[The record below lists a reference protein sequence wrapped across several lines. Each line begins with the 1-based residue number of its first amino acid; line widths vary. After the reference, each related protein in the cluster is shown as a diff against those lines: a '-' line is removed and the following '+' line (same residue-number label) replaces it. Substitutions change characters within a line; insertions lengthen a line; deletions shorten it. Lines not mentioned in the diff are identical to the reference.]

1 MHTVKRTINGKELSI
16 ETGRF
21 AKLADGAVMVRYG
34 DSMVLVTAVAAQ
46 DARPDIDFMPLTCD
60 YREKQASSG
69 KIPGGFFRREG
80 RPTTKEILSSR
91 LIDRPLRPMFSKY
104 WRFETQIIA
113 SVYSYDLQNETD
125 VLAAIGASAALSI
138 SNIPFNGPISEVRV
152 GRIDGELIINPTHD
166 QIKDSDL
173 EILVAG
179 SDSSIVMVEGASK
192 EISENDFI
200 TAMDFAHTWIRELN
214 GLQRELAQIVNPVK
228 REPVSAEP
236 PADIVQA
243 IDSAIAEKFRT
254 QIRIASSKDQRST
267 LRSEIK
273 QLAADAVA
281 AVVAANAETYSDIK
295 PEKIISAVVKSIEAR
310 EMREMILADGKR
322 LDGRSTTDIR
332 PIQCDV
338 GVLPRPHGSAL
349 FTRGETQ
356 SLTTVTLGTK
366 RDQQLIDGLMPTYE
380 IRYMLHYNFPPFS
393 TGEAG
398 RFGFTSRRETGHGDL
413 AERALEPFIPSEEEF
428 PYTIRVVSDIL
439 ESNGS
444 SSMATVCAGSLAL
457 YHAGVPMKKP
467 VAGIAMGLIMEGD
480 RVAILSDI
488 LGDEDFLGDMDFKVT
503 GTEQGI
509 TACQMDI
516 KIEGLSVSVMQRAL
530 EQARVGR
537 LHILSI
543 MNQTMAKPNSE
554 LSAFAPK
561 LTTIQIP
568 VEMIGAVIGPG
579 GEMIRSIVKETGAEV
594 DIDDDGTVTIAAI
607 DQASGDAAIA
617 RIREIT
623 RPLEL
628 GAVYSGKVKEIREGL
643 GAFVEILP
651 KKQAL
656 LHISQLEHR
665 RVANV
670 SEILKVGD
678 VIDVKLIEIQPDG
691 KVRVSR
697 KALIPPP
704 EGVEYVEESVHGPR
718 AGRPQHGDRGPRG
731 HRDSEQRGRRDS
743 EQRGPRD
750 SESRGPRDSES
761 RGNRDSEHKGHRDS
775 EHRGHRDSETGGN
788 KDSEAKEHGET
799 PAQSHR
805 DRGPQEQRDRK
816 PTGQSEGSETQVRG
830 DNGGNA
836 ESGGKANSNDED
848 YYLG

>member
-80 RPTTKEILSSR
+80 RPTTKEVLTSR
-91 LIDRPLRPMFSKY
+91 LIDRPLRPMFPKY

-113 SVYSYDLQNETD
+113 SVYSYDLHNETD

-152 GRIDGELIINPTHD
+152 GRIDGEFIVNPTHG

-173 EILVAG
+173 EVLVAG
-179 SDSSIVMVEGASK
+179 SDSSIVMVEGASR

-200 TAMDFAHTWIRELN
+200 AAMEFAHTWIRELN
-214 GLQRELAQIVNPVK
+214 GLQRELARLVNPVK
-228 REPVSAEP
+228 REVVSAEP
-236 PADIVQA
+236 PDEIVDAVEEA
-243 IDSAIAEKFRT
+243 ITEKLRT
-254 QIRIASSKDQRST
+254 LIRVASSKDQRRE
-267 LRSEIK
+267 LRTEIK
-273 QLAADAVA
+273 QLATEAVDAVIA
-281 AVVAANAETYSDIK
+281 SNPEAYSNIK
-295 PEKIISAVVKSIEAR
+295 SDKMVSAIVKSIEAR
-310 EMREMILADGKR
+310 EMREMILTDGKR
-322 LDGRSTTDIR
+322 LDGRSTTEIR

-338 GVLPRPHGSAL
+338 GVLPRPHGSAM

-393 TGEAG
+393 TGEVG

-444 SSMATVCAGSLAL
+444 SSMATVCAGSLSL
-457 YHAGVPMKKP
+457 FHAGVPMKKA

-503 GTEQGI
+503 GTEEGI

-530 EQARVGR
+530 DQARTGR

-543 MNQTMAKPNSE
+543 MNKTIAKPNSE

-594 DIDDDGTVTIAAI
+594 DIDDDGTVTIAAV

-643 GAFVEILP
+643 GAFIEILP

-678 VIDVKLIEIQPDG
+678 VLDVKLIEIQPDG
-691 KVRVSR
+691 KIRVSR

-718 AGRPQHGDRGPRG
+718 AGRPQHEDRGARGRGDRGPSGQRDSG
-731 HRDSEQRGRRDS
+731 PRTHRDSDT
-743 EQRGPRD
+743 
-750 SESRGPRDSES
+750 
-761 RGNRDSEHKGHRDS
+761 RGNRDSERH
-775 EHRGHRDSETGGN
+775 E
-788 KDSEAKEHGET
+788 
-799 PAQSHR
+799 
-805 DRGPQEQRDRK
+805 
-816 PTGQSEGSETQVRG
+816 RG
-830 DNGGNA
+830 DADN
-836 ESGGKANSNDED
+836 
-848 YYLG
+848 